1 MLKRNQEK
9 HLLAAILVM
18 TLALLPVSA
27 ISSISDAATKKA
39 KGVTLKIGKKT
50 VTKKTYSLV
59 KGKKATIKVSVS
71 PKNTKKSVTYKSK
84 NKKIATVSKKGVVK
98 AKKKGSTKISVIVK
112 MKNKKSISTWLK
124 VKVKEK
130 KPSAAPAPTP
140 EPAPIK
146 ISDINV
152 ADGTSNV
159 YGKLYTPEK
168 EGVYPAIIMCHGY
181 NGTNADF
188 VSECRYFAQN
198 GYVAC
203 AIDFCGGSTRSK
215 SSGKTTDMTIF
226 TEKSNL
232 LAVFNHI
239 KTLPNVNK
247 ERIFLHGG
255 SQGGLVAALAAEE
268 VVDEVKG
275 LILYF
280 PAFNIP
286 DNWRNNY
293 PDVNKIPAKVDF
305 WGLTLGKVFF
315 TSMHDFYPFDN
326 IGKFTKNVLILH
338 GKKDVI
344 VSSSVVE
351 RAKATYKNCSLITY
365 ANEGHGFTPSV
376 VVKARQETFNF
387 MQKQL
392 QRKHTL

>member
-1 MLKRNQEK
+1 MLINLR
-9 HLLAAILVM
+9 
-18 TLALLPVSA
+18 
-27 ISSISDAATKKA
+27 
-39 KGVTLKIGKKT
+39 
-50 VTKKTYSLV
+50 
-59 KGKKATIKVSVS
+59 
-71 PKNTKKSVTYKSK
+71 KKSVLFKSK
-84 NKKIATVSKKGVVK
+84 NKKVAVVSKKGVVT
-98 AKKKGSTKISVIVK
+98 AKKKGTAKISVVVTGA
-112 MKNKKSISTWLK
+112 NKKSTQTWVK
-124 VKVKEK
+124 IKVKEK
-130 KPSAAPAPTP
+130 TPSPAPVPTP
-140 EPAPIK
+140 TPAPIK
-146 ISDINV
+146 VTEIKV
-152 ADGTSNV
+152 ADGTSSV

-181 NGTNADF
+181 NGTNTDF
-188 VSECRYFAQN
+188 VNECRYFAQN

-239 KTLPNVNK
+239 KSLGNVDK

-268 VVDEVKG
+268 IADEVKG

-293 PDVNKIPAKVDF
+293 PNVNKIPATVNF

-338 GKKDVI
+338 GKKDAI
-344 VSSSVVE
+344 VPSSVVE
-351 RAKATYKNCSLITY
+351 KAKATYQNCNLITY
-365 ANEGHGFTPSV
+365 AKEGHGFTPSAA
-376 VVKARQETFNF
+376 VKARNETFNF
-387 MQKQL
+387 MQKQ
-392 QRKHTL
+392 